1 MFTRWNAPLSAS
13 DVVHSYNNDGK
24 MLRSMAWT
32 IINYINAVCPQ
43 VHVNLRRRHTIW
55 KMAHH
60 QHHLYH
66 LNECVPY
73 VSIAQWEWEKWERGC
88 SIVLF
93 GFHSSTIRPD
103 AGRMNK
109 WWWWWWLQ
117 IATMTLKTKA
127 ASGHNGK
134 EPVKG
139 RATNREKNDEIL
151 SNEHEWPEKQK
162 MFRPHQTSGIRHQAS
177 ALDSKGHRGIVVT
190 VHTWN
195 GSYGGIIVSC
205 SRFTVE
211 KANRTQSISLNNK
224 YIYMSDRAVEVVLY
238 VWLKGREKERK
249 RR

>member
-134 EPVKG
+134 ESVKG

-162 MFRPHQTSGIRHQAS
+162 MFRPHQTSGKCFGFEGTPWNSSHGTYVKWQLRWYHRIMFTFHRR
-177 ALDSKGHRGIVVT
+177 KGKP
-190 VHTWN
+190 HT
-195 GSYGGIIVSC
+195 I
-205 SRFTVE
+205 
-211 KANRTQSISLNNK
+211 
-224 YIYMSDRAVEVVLY
+224 D
-238 VWLKGREKERK
+238 
-249 RR
+249 